1 MISPKQ
7 SLKSMKPYIPNS
19 QKFKLKLDANEGKNY
34 LLDKNSLSGLFEE
47 ILSKEELNLYP
58 DSEASALKLAL
69 AKYYGFESENLVLGN
84 GSSEMIH
91 LLFSTY
97 CEKDD
102 IILTFSPNF
111 SMYDVYSKICDAKLE
126 KLNTLSDFFEQDME
140 LLIKR
145 AHDLNPKIILLC
157 NPNNPTGS
165 IIPVSEI
172 EKVILNFPDTLIAV
186 DEAYAD
192 FSDVSALE
200 LVKKYKNILVLRT
213 MSKAFGLADLRI
225 GLIIA
230 DDNLVSQLQA
240 TKAPYNLNGISQ
252 AMALYALKNSERIST
267 YISEVNQERESLNEF
282 LKVISESGSIG
293 DKLKVYPSQ
302 TNFLFVKCE
311 VLNLA
316 EKLAEKSIAIRDFS
330 KEIEA
335 HYRISVGDKTENNI
349 LKAALNDIFKKYYK
363 SEEMQY
369 E

>member
-34 LLDKNSLSGLFEE
+34 LLDKSSLSELFEN

-58 DSEASALKLAL
+58 DSEASELKLAL

-91 LLFSTY
+91 ILFSTY
-97 CEKDD
+97 CEKND

-111 SMYDVYSKICDAKLE
+111 SMYDVYSMICDTKLE
-126 KLNTLSDFFEQDME
+126 KLNTLSDCFEQDME

-165 IIPVSEI
+165 IIPASKI

-192 FSDVSALE
+192 FSNESALE

-213 MSKAFGLADLRI
+213 MSKAFGLADLRV

-230 DDNLVSQLQA
+230 DENLVNQLQA

-252 AMALYALKNSERIST
+252 AMALYALQNSERISA
-267 YISEVNQERESLNEF
+267 YVSEVNEERESLYEF
-282 LKVISESGSIG
+282 LKAISESYGLG

-302 TNFLFVKCE
+302 TNFIFVKCK

-330 KEIEA
+330 KEIKS
-335 HYRISVGDKTENNI
+335 HYRISIGDKTENKI
-349 LKAALNDIFKKYYK
+349 LKEELKDIFRNYYEFEVNQ
-363 SEEMQY
+363 SE
-369 E
+369 